1 MFSFALKQVFR
12 SRRAWTLLLILM
24 IGVATASFEVL
35 TPIADSMSNQLESYT
50 KFATGF
56 IMMWGG
62 ATVGV
67 DVSNPFYHYPEDFNI
82 TKALPFN
89 EEDIANISSREGVEV
104 VYRIAIMSTTHIPT
118 KEQQEKTLEEY
129 RSRGILEN
137 LPENATVMWG
147 AGLVG
152 VEAEA
157 ARVGLLPY
165 ANVEKGRF
173 LQPRESDAV
182 VVSNLL
188 ERDWGFTVD
197 DEIPL
202 RILNEEH
209 MFKIVGVYS
218 GLLPTAMDPGFTAVM
233 DLDELFRLLDVDPS
247 DRRYNTLLIKVEEP
261 SLAQSIVNALRE
273 EYPMA
278 QVHYQFAFAETSIEL
293 LSSTVNTYDL
303 IRNLLL
309 VVSAATIILIRLIDL
324 LRHRRELGLYMG
336 IGWRE
341 RDILSYMLWQSAI
354 IGLLGATVGIL
365 LTMATGGYLSEALVP
380 ERLKYTFT
388 IPSQVPDP
396 AFLLFAPLIALV
408 LSTLTF
414 TVGYLYIRRLTPL
427 KALED
432 V

>member
-1 MFSFALKQVFR
+1 MFSFALKQVFQA
-12 SRRAWTLLLILM
+12 RRAWTLLLILI

-35 TPIADSMSNQLESYT
+35 SPIADSMSNQLESYT

-56 IMMWGG
+56 IIMHGG
-62 ATVGV
+62 ATVS
-67 DVSNPFYHYPEDFNI
+67 VSYFNPFHYSPEDLPGDFPYNI

-89 EEDIANISSREGVEV
+89 EEEIANISIMEGVEV
-104 VYRIAIMSTTHIPT
+104 VYRIAIMSAAYIPT
-118 KEQQEKTLEEY
+118 KEQQEKM
-129 RSRGILEN
+129 GN
-137 LPENATVMWG
+137 PENSTVIWDT
-147 AGLVG
+147 GLVG

-157 ARVGLLPY
+157 ALAGLLPY

-173 LQPRESDAV
+173 LRPRESDAV

-188 ERDWGFTVD
+188 EKDWGFTVG

-202 RILNEEH
+202 IILNEERR
-209 MFKIVGVYS
+209 FKIIGIYS

-233 DLDELFRLLDVDPS
+233 DLDELFRLLNVDPS
-247 DRRYNTLLIKVEEP
+247 DGRYNALLIKVGEP

-303 IRNLLL
+303 ILNLFL
-309 VVSAATIILIRLIDL
+309 VVSAAIIILIRLIDL

-336 IGWRE
+336 VGWRE

-354 IGLLGATVGIL
+354 IGLIGATVGIL
-365 LTMATGGYLSEALVP
+365 LTVAVGGYLSEALVP
-380 ERLKYTFT
+380 ERLKYTFP
-388 IPSQVPDP
+388 ISMQVPDP
-396 AFLLFAPLIALV
+396 AFLPFAWLIALV
-408 LSTLTF
+408 LSMLTF
-414 TVGYLYIRRLTPL
+414 TAGYLYIRRLTPL
-427 KALED
+427 KALEE